1 VDHGHPQWLSLSLF
15 FFFFLFAGCEWWVA
29 AGGGIWAGSPL
40 FGCLIGCF
48 VLILN
53 LCVFLEMMRCQVMSG
68 GQKITHL
75 CNYRITAALYVI
87 YLYLIAIKKG
97 KC

>member
-1 VDHGHPQWLSLSLF
+1 
-15 FFFFLFAGCEWWVA
+15 VA
-29 AGGGIWAGSPL
+29 AGGGVWARSPL
-40 FGCLIGCF
+40 FGCLIRCF

-53 LCVFLEMMRCQVMSG
+53 LCVFFEMMRCQVVSG

-87 YLYLIAIKKG
+87 YLYLIAMKKRKMLRVLFVG
-97 KC
+97 SLGILSVLRKT